1 LPPAFGESF
10 FMKRRQKRQL
20 EFKPAISRAFLSL
33 SLLSLSFKIKG
44 KIKTRNGS
52 QLSFQFNASRSCKVL
67 KYFPLSLSLLSL
79 SSKIKGKIKTRNS
92 SHELAP
98 SVWRIH
104 FHKKETKETN
114 GIQTRP
120 FSRTLVFV
128 SFVSIS
134 KNKRKTKNKKWLP

>member
-1 LPPAFGESF
+1 MFNSINSKSNDNNFNNNYGFCSIDKCLIGKLICDNIEIIDPGNELDDEEFEFIS
-10 FMKRRQKRQL
+10 QKNGY
-20 EFKPAISRAFLSL
+20 SL
-33 SLLSLSFKIKG
+33 INPLFNIDTIFQG
-44 KIKTRNGS
+44 KN
-52 QLSFQFNASRSCKVL
+52 N
-67 KYFPLSLSLLSL
+67 
-79 SSKIKGKIKTRNS
+79 KIKGKIKTRNS

-134 KNKRKTKNKKWLP
+134 KNKRKNKNEKWLP